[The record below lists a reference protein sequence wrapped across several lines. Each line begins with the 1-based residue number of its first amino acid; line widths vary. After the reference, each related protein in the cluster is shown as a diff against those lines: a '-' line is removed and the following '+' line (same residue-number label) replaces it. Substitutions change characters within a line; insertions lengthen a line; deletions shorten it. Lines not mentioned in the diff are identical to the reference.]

1 MKKTDRVAREAEGN
15 VLVAVET
22 AKDWASP
29 KVEAALNWAVPRIE
43 KGIGTAAKDLPQR
56 HHCDSA
62 NPRRTDSLAP
72 KIAQAMDEAAPRIQV
87 TLDRATPAITH
98 ARDKVV
104 GEYIP
109 SVSARLGATADQ
121 VARTLDKTAVPVSVQ
136 AAVIKAG
143 GSKRALKKAQKAAAE
158 RAKFGRQEAEQ
169 SPEGGRRERQTGRR
183 QGAEEAA

>member
-1 MKKTDRVAREAEGN
+1 M
-15 VLVAVET
+15 
-22 AKDWASP
+22 
-29 KVEAALNWAVPRIE
+29 
-43 KGIGTAAKDLPQR
+43 
-56 HHCDSA
+56 
-62 NPRRTDSLAP
+62 AP

-121 VARTLDKTAVPVSVQ
+121 VARTLDKTACLSVHP
-136 AAVIKAG
+136 AVIKAG

-158 RAKFGRQEAEQ
+158 SAK
-169 SPEGGRRERQTGRR
+169 S
-183 QGAEEAA
+183 AATS

>member
-1 MKKTDRVAREAEGN
+1 MSDRHHLREVVVKKTDRVARDAEGN
-15 VLVAVET
+15 IFVAVGT
-22 AKDWASP
+22 ARDWASP

-43 KGIGTAAKDLPQR
+43 KGIGTAAKDLS
-56 HHCDSA
+56 HGVA
-62 NPRRTDSLAP
+62 TVTPRIQGGLDSLAP

-121 VARTLDKTAVPVSVQ
+121 VARTLYKTAVPVSVQ
-136 AAVIKAG
+136 TAVKAD
-143 GSKRALKKAQKAAAE
+143 GSKRALKKAQKAA
-158 RAKFGRQEAEQ
+158 
-169 SPEGGRRERQTGRR
+169 
-183 QGAEEAA
+183 